1 MAKGEMEG
9 NLHKTKGGGKVI
21 IQSREGPGEKYEGG
35 GTLQGSREYNALGIH
50 SVQQFALLLKH

>member
-1 MAKGEMEG
+1 MEG